1 MESSMD
7 VKGEAERICLSPTTI
22 GGLPKFR
29 LVVIEGNIGVGKTS
43 VLDVIEAMGFKVFR
57 EAIDEMQPFLERM
70 YNGTDR
76 SSDILQLCVGVQQMR
91 IVKEIIA
98 ILKQS
103 GTKCDKNGVP
113 VFFVE
118 RWVGSAEHVFI
129 KSARSA
135 EHISITSEGIKLWR
149 DMLLHSGVSS
159 VPVSTYLYISADPE
173 IAYRRIVKRSEVRT
187 SERAMQKEYIVSL
200 HRLYEGFIKTLREK
214 GEHVVTVSN
223 ETSVSDVEGNINAA
237 LAEIGVNP
245 DVQHFSA
252 DSP

>member
-1 MESSMD
+1 MEVSLNE
-7 VKGEAERICLSPTTI
+7 KGDEGRICLSPTTI
-22 GGLPKFR
+22 DGLPRFR

-43 VLDVIEAMGFKVFR
+43 VLDVIEAMGFRVFR
-57 EAIDEMQPFLERM
+57 EAIEEMQPFLERM

-76 SSDILQLCVGVQQMR
+76 SSDILQLCIGVQQMR

-98 ILKQS
+98 TLKR
-103 GTKCDKNGVP
+103 GGAKCDKDGVP

-135 EHISITSEGIKLWR
+135 EHISITTEGIKLWR

-159 VPVSTYLYISADPE
+159 VPISSYLYISADPE
-173 IAYRRIVKRSEVRT
+173 IAYKRIVKRSEVRT

-200 HRLYEGFIKTLREK
+200 HRLYESFIHSLREN
-214 GEHVVTVSN
+214 GDRVVTVSN
-223 ETSVSDVEGNINAA
+223 ETSVSDVEENIKSA
-237 LAEIGVNP
+237 LSEIGV
-245 DVQHFSA
+245 
-252 DSP
+252 